1 MKYQKH
7 VLGVRIRK
15 KRYAHSR
22 KLMKN
27 GVEADAVSL
36 PRCWKRF
43 HAEGACLAIRAKCRI
58 KFAKACHYG
67 IHLAF
72 HIVDLNKL
80 RRPETMVP
88 VTSISLL
95 KVLGEDSQS
104 PRWRE
109 FLRMYASTID
119 GFLFKHFPTV
129 DAEDVVQ
136 ETLRA
141 LVEKLPLYEY
151 DPDTKGHF
159 RNYLIGIVRF
169 KAIEQLKRRKREA
182 DLRVEL
188 EANAQ
193 FEWECEKQSY
203 SVDLR
208 NWQREAYEAAL
219 AQFMADKSISTRDKE
234 IFRRVALQGESPEDV
249 AAIFDIKRNNVDQI
263 KARMVA
269 KLKELALRYAG
280 ICDDAVK

>member
-1 MKYQKH
+1 
-7 VLGVRIRK
+7 
-15 KRYAHSR
+15 
-22 KLMKN
+22 
-27 GVEADAVSL
+27 
-36 PRCWKRF
+36 
-43 HAEGACLAIRAKCRI
+43 
-58 KFAKACHYG
+58 
-67 IHLAF
+67 
-72 HIVDLNKL
+72 
-80 RRPETMVP
+80 MVP

-151 DPDTKGHF
+151 EPDTKGHF

-208 NWQREAYEAAL
+208 DWQREAYEAAL
-219 AQFMADKSISTRDKE
+219 AQFMADKGISTRDKE

-280 ICDDAVK
+280 ICDEQN

>member
-1 MKYQKH
+1 
-7 VLGVRIRK
+7 
-15 KRYAHSR
+15 
-22 KLMKN
+22 
-27 GVEADAVSL
+27 
-36 PRCWKRF
+36 
-43 HAEGACLAIRAKCRI
+43 
-58 KFAKACHYG
+58 
-67 IHLAF
+67 
-72 HIVDLNKL
+72 
-80 RRPETMVP
+80 MVP

-151 DPDTKGHF
+151 EPDTKGHF

>member
-1 MKYQKH
+1 
-7 VLGVRIRK
+7 
-15 KRYAHSR
+15 
-22 KLMKN
+22 
-27 GVEADAVSL
+27 
-36 PRCWKRF
+36 
-43 HAEGACLAIRAKCRI
+43 
-58 KFAKACHYG
+58 
-67 IHLAF
+67 
-72 HIVDLNKL
+72 
-80 RRPETMVP
+80 MVP

-129 DAEDVVQ
+129 DAEDVMQ

-151 DPDTKGHF
+151 EPDTKGHF

-169 KAIEQLKRRKREA
+169 KAIEQLKRRRREA

-193 FEWECEKQSY
+193 FEWECEMQSY

-208 NWQREAYEAAL
+208 DWQREAYEAAL

>member
-1 MKYQKH
+1 
-7 VLGVRIRK
+7 
-15 KRYAHSR
+15 
-22 KLMKN
+22 
-27 GVEADAVSL
+27 
-36 PRCWKRF
+36 
-43 HAEGACLAIRAKCRI
+43 
-58 KFAKACHYG
+58 
-67 IHLAF
+67 
-72 HIVDLNKL
+72 
-80 RRPETMVP
+80 MVP

-141 LVEKLPLYEY
+141 LVEKLPLSEY

-182 DLRVEL
+182 DLRAEL

-208 NWQREAYEAAL
+208 DWQREAYEAAL

-234 IFRRVALQGESPEDV
+234 IFRRVALQGESPEAV

-263 KARMVA
+263 KARLVA

>member
-1 MKYQKH
+1 
-7 VLGVRIRK
+7 
-15 KRYAHSR
+15 
-22 KLMKN
+22 
-27 GVEADAVSL
+27 
-36 PRCWKRF
+36 
-43 HAEGACLAIRAKCRI
+43 
-58 KFAKACHYG
+58 
-67 IHLAF
+67 
-72 HIVDLNKL
+72 
-80 RRPETMVP
+80 MVP

-151 DPDTKGHF
+151 EPDTKGHF

-208 NWQREAYEAAL
+208 DWQREAYEAAL

-280 ICDDAVK
+280 ICDAQN

>member
-1 MKYQKH
+1 
-7 VLGVRIRK
+7 
-15 KRYAHSR
+15 
-22 KLMKN
+22 
-27 GVEADAVSL
+27 
-36 PRCWKRF
+36 
-43 HAEGACLAIRAKCRI
+43 
-58 KFAKACHYG
+58 
-67 IHLAF
+67 
-72 HIVDLNKL
+72 
-80 RRPETMVP
+80 MVP

-95 KVLGEDSQS
+95 KVLGEDAQS

-182 DLRVEL
+182 DLRAEL

-208 NWQREAYEAAL
+208 DWQREAYEAAL
-219 AQFMADKSISTRDKE
+219 AQFMADKNISTRDKE
-234 IFRRVALQGESPEDV
+234 IFRRVALQGESPEAV

-263 KARMVA
+263 KARLVA

-280 ICDDAVK
+280 ICEEQH

>member
-1 MKYQKH
+1 
-7 VLGVRIRK
+7 
-15 KRYAHSR
+15 
-22 KLMKN
+22 
-27 GVEADAVSL
+27 
-36 PRCWKRF
+36 
-43 HAEGACLAIRAKCRI
+43 
-58 KFAKACHYG
+58 
-67 IHLAF
+67 
-72 HIVDLNKL
+72 
-80 RRPETMVP
+80 MVP

-151 DPDTKGHF
+151 EPDTKGHF

-208 NWQREAYEAAL
+208 DWQREAYEAAL
-219 AQFMADKSISTRDKE
+219 AQFMADKAISTRDKE
-234 IFRRVALQGESPEDV
+234 IFRRVALQGESPETV

-280 ICDDAVK
+280 ICDEQN

>member
-1 MKYQKH
+1 
-7 VLGVRIRK
+7 
-15 KRYAHSR
+15 
-22 KLMKN
+22 
-27 GVEADAVSL
+27 
-36 PRCWKRF
+36 
-43 HAEGACLAIRAKCRI
+43 
-58 KFAKACHYG
+58 
-67 IHLAF
+67 
-72 HIVDLNKL
+72 
-80 RRPETMVP
+80 MVP

-129 DAEDVVQ
+129 DAEDVMQ

-151 DPDTKGHF
+151 EPDTKGHF

-208 NWQREAYEAAL
+208 DWQREAYEAAL

-234 IFRRVALQGESPEDV
+234 IFRRVALQGESRENV
-249 AAIFDIKRNNVDQI
+249 AAILDIKRNNVDQI

-280 ICDDAVK
+280 ICDGQN

>member
-1 MKYQKH
+1 
-7 VLGVRIRK
+7 
-15 KRYAHSR
+15 
-22 KLMKN
+22 
-27 GVEADAVSL
+27 
-36 PRCWKRF
+36 
-43 HAEGACLAIRAKCRI
+43 
-58 KFAKACHYG
+58 
-67 IHLAF
+67 
-72 HIVDLNKL
+72 
-80 RRPETMVP
+80 MVP

-151 DPDTKGHF
+151 EPDTKGHF

-208 NWQREAYEAAL
+208 DWQREAYEAAL
-219 AQFMADKSISTRDKE
+219 AQFMADKAISTRDKE
-234 IFRRVALQGESPEDV
+234 IFRRVALQGESPEAV

-280 ICDDAVK
+280 ICAEQN

>member
-1 MKYQKH
+1 
-7 VLGVRIRK
+7 
-15 KRYAHSR
+15 
-22 KLMKN
+22 
-27 GVEADAVSL
+27 
-36 PRCWKRF
+36 
-43 HAEGACLAIRAKCRI
+43 
-58 KFAKACHYG
+58 
-67 IHLAF
+67 
-72 HIVDLNKL
+72 
-80 RRPETMVP
+80 MVP

-109 FLRMYASTID
+109 FLRMYASPID

-151 DPDTKGHF
+151 EPDTKGHF

-208 NWQREAYEAAL
+208 DWQREAYEAAL
-219 AQFMADKSISTRDKE
+219 AQFMADKGISTRDKE

-249 AAIFDIKRNNVDQI
+249 AAIFDIKRNNVEQI